1 MGMKVGDRVALRP
14 QTFGNGVDR
23 PDDHHHTAKAIKPPA
38 PPLPGT
44 VTYCHPSGRWY
55 QVTFDNGIRECFFAA
70 VEPTQIERVPV
81 NRSRLYGSV
90 INDN

>member
-1 MGMKVGDRVALRP
+1 MKVGDRIMIQP
-14 QTFGNGVDR
+14 QTFGPDAAISKVTGSRKVR
-23 PDDHHHTAKAIKPPA
+23 PAY
-38 PPLPGT
+38 PGT
-44 VTYCHPSGRWY
+44 ITYIHPRRGWY
-55 QVTFDNGIRECFFAA
+55 QVTFDNGVKECFFAA

>member
-1 MGMKVGDRVALRP
+1 MNIGDRIMIQP
-14 QTFGNGVDR
+14 QTFGPDMAISKSRGVCAAR
-23 PDDHHHTAKAIKPPA
+23 PAY
-38 PPLPGT
+38 PGT
-44 VTYCHPSGRWY
+44 VTFIHPSGRWY